1 MCMDYKPLTN
11 WDAQITF
18 HHFSWVK
25 FSIVP
30 ASSTASPASAV
41 LSLPK
46 AMARWR
52 DLSRGKL
59 TLTPCSL
66 GVSKNRF
73 LVRNFDSFNNDVEEN
88 IKTGSIN

>member
-1 MCMDYKPLTN
+1 MGLYGIIWDYMGLYGIIWDYMGYIWINHLHPLTN
-11 WDAQITF
+11 WDGHMTF

-52 DLSRGKL
+52 DLSRGNVHF
-59 TLTPCSL
+59 L
-66 GVSKNRF
+66 GKINT
-73 LVRNFDSFNNDVEEN
+73 DSV
-88 IKTGSIN
+88 